1 MNSNLL
7 FLPYQKNK
15 NIQSRG
21 IPRINI
27 NVNSPNT
34 TSSET
39 KNKWIIL
46 LTMAVNVGN
55 ECESRKQLYKTQL
68 LNWLQCTDYYIYVI
82 ESTGVDLN
90 IFNITHERLKYVSF
104 ELHNAPSSSQSEA
117 ISILHI
123 LNNIKNDPNYI
134 ECTHILKVTGRYF
147 LRNIDNVL
155 NKCVQDLDVYVQH
168 HYNHHASLSKVVVA
182 TKLVTPEKWQNTE
195 YYGLR
200 KGLFE
205 EFLLSVI
212 NEGVMERKFY
222 DFILKNK
229 LTFMRIGPFENNIKR
244 GGDKELIRN
253 L

>member
-7 FLPYQKNK
+7 FLTHQKNK
-15 NIQSRG
+15 SRR
-21 IPRINI
+21 IPRIHI
-27 NVNSPNT
+27 NVNAPNT
-34 TSSET
+34 TTSSSKT

-46 LTMAVNVGN
+46 LTMAINVGN
-55 ECESRKQLYKTQL
+55 ECECRKQLYKTQL
-68 LNWLQCTDYYIYVI
+68 LNWLQYTDYYIYVI

-147 LRNIDNVL
+147 LHNINNVL
-155 NKCVQDLDVYVQH
+155 NKCVQDLDAYVQH

-195 YYGLR
+195 YYGIR
-200 KGLFE
+200 KGLIE

-222 DFILKNK
+222 DFIIKNK
-229 LTFMRIGPFENNIKR
+229 LTFMRIGPFKNNIKR
-244 GGDKELIRN
+244 GGDKVLIRN